1 MNLPNKL
8 TILRIVMVP
17 LILVFILPISFIS
30 DDSAWNL
37 FINDYGMIIA
47 FVLFGIASLT
57 DYIDGQIARKRG
69 IVTNIGKFLD
79 PIADK
84 ILVASV
90 LIALVQLNK
99 INTWIA
105 VIIIGRE
112 FIVTA
117 IRLLAADKGIMIAAN
132 NLGKVKT
139 VVQIIAVLSIII
151 KSQLSITLSYMA
163 KETSVIQIL
172 LSKSLP
178 YIELTT
184 NIILIITVVITVLSG
199 YDYLKKNLNIIKE

>member
-17 LILVFILPISFIS
+17 LILIFMLPISFFS

-37 FINDYGMIIA
+37 FIHDYGMIIA

-57 DYIDGQIARKRG
+57 DNIDGQIARKRG

-84 ILVASV
+84 LLVTSA

-99 INTWIA
+99 INAWIA
-105 VIIIGRE
+105 VIIISRE
-112 FIVTA
+112 FIVTG
-117 IRLLAADKGIMIAAN
+117 IRLLAADKGIVIAAS

-139 VVQIIAVLSIII
+139 VVQIIAVLSIMI
-151 KSQLSITLSYMA
+151 KSQLSITLSYMTE
-163 KETSVIQIL
+163 ETSVIQIL

-178 YIELTT
+178 YIELIT
-184 NIILIITVVITVLSG
+184 NTILITAVVITVLSG
-199 YDYLKKNLNIIKE
+199 YDYLKKSLNIIKE